1 MQGRQPTPRRGSLHS
16 IAVSSSRWAALA
28 LGLVAA
34 AGCPTDSRTPVR
46 SPGDLAGPPP
56 RSIATFSETA
66 PFTAVA
72 RLADDVYAGTAAGV
86 IRFNAQTG
94 EFVRLTAKQG
104 LPADRVDALSGHP
117 ASGLWVAT
125 AKGIARFHA
134 GVWTNHPTSQVT
146 GGSVTAL
153 LATRWGVW
161 AGGPNGL
168 GRLEKGKWTGY
179 LRGAKV
185 TYLLADLSGDGLWVG
200 TAGEGIYHGRGES
213 FVSHS
218 PAKGQRLRQ
227 VHSMTYTKSGGLL
240 AAGTGEAGQM
250 LAFFDGRHW
259 TCYRPRPAVKLS
271 WVLQVAGEVLLVGAD
286 RVMALRQTVPTATS
300 TTPPAGPV
308 ELERLLAPDVPT
320 DYPAPLFYTAPL
332 DRWLPPDPTVVVGH
346 GRYTLIGTRTAGLVQ
361 FDGQEARWF
370 RTRDLVGETEKLMV
384 ACDGGSCLFAG
395 AGTAYRFDGTG
406 FKALA
411 LAPEPTAVQGFVKDR
426 GGDVLAIATGGD
438 GRTLVVGKVAGDKL
452 QVLREHKLSLP
463 GGRVEVRFARL
474 GPAGELW
481 IGLRVREEGEV
492 RPWGVVVSRA
502 DGPMVY
508 HRSTLLP
515 KEDRAPGSLALPD
528 DARDVYFSGEEAWLA
543 TGMGA
548 CRVRGDKVTLFTEN
562 EGLESEIIHAFA
574 RTPKGEL
581 IAATHGGV
589 GRFDG
594 KQWLFDLGPEL
605 RTQTGALLAEDG
617 VVWVGTARGVV
628 RWANG
633 KMEVIGVREGLA
645 GGDVRDVY
653 RDPLGRLW
661 ALTAGGLSIFGPGP
675 GPPVEAG
682 GDAPKH
688 K

>member
-1 MQGRQPTPRRGSLHS
+1 MQGTQPTSRRGSLNG
-16 IAVSSSRWAALA
+16 VSVPNGTWAALA
-28 LGLVAA
+28 LGLVM
-34 AGCPTDSRTPVR
+34 AGCPTDSRTQVR
-46 SPGDLAGPPP
+46 SAGDLAGPS
-56 RSIATFSETA
+56 RSIATFSETT
-66 PFTAVA
+66 PFTSVT
-72 RLADDVYAGTAAGV
+72 RLADDVYAGTSAGV
-86 IRFNAQTG
+86 IRFDARTR

-104 LPADRVDALSGHP
+104 LPADRVDALSGDP

-146 GGSVTAL
+146 GGTVTAL

-161 AGGPNGL
+161 AGGPHGL

-185 TYLLADLSGDGLWVG
+185 TYLLGDLSGDGLWVG
-200 TAGEGIYHGRGES
+200 TDGEGIYHGRGES

-218 PAKGQRLRQ
+218 PAKGQRIRH

-240 AAGTGEAGQM
+240 AAGTGEGGQM

-271 WVLQVAGEVLLVGAD
+271 WVTQVAGEVLLAGAD
-286 RVMALRQTVPTATS
+286 RVLVLRQTVPTATS

-308 ELERLLAPDVPT
+308 ELERVLAPDVPA
-320 DYPAPLFYTAPL
+320 DYPAPLFYTAPF

-346 GRYTLIGTRTAGLVQ
+346 GRYTLIGTRAAGLVQ
-361 FDGQEARWF
+361 FDGVETRWF
-370 RTRDLVGETEKLMV
+370 RTRDLVGQAEKLMV
-384 ACDGGSCLFAG
+384 ACSGGSCLFAG
-395 AGTAYRFDGTG
+395 GGTSYRFDGAG
-406 FKALA
+406 FKALT
-411 LAPEPTAVQGFVKDR
+411 LDPEPTTVVQGFVVDR
-426 GGDVLAIATGGD
+426 GGEVLAVAMKGD
-438 GRTLVVGKVAGDKL
+438 GRTLAVGKVAGDKL
-452 QVLREHKLSLP
+452 QVMREHKLTLP
-463 GGRVEVRFARL
+463 EGKAEVRFVRL

-481 IGLRVREEGEV
+481 IGLRVREEGEA
-492 RPWGVVVSRA
+492 RPWGVVVSRP
-502 DGPMVY
+502 DGSMLY

-515 KEDRAPGSLALPD
+515 GEDRAPGSLALPD
-528 DARDVYFSGEEAWLA
+528 DARDVYFSGEETWLA

-605 RTQTGALLAEDG
+605 RTQAGALLVEDG
-617 VVWVGTARGVV
+617 TVWIGTARGVV
-628 RWANG
+628 RWAEG
-633 KMEVIGVREGLA
+633 KMKVTGVREGLA
-645 GGDVRDVY
+645 GGDVRDLH

-661 ALTAGGLSIFGPGP
+661 VLTGGGLSVIGPS
-675 GPPVEAG
+675 PPVEAR